1 MKRKSWQH
9 AVGLLSRYQRRHG
22 LRSSWDQEF
31 GALALRMAQVALRYW
46 RDGELTWFKIRQY
59 GDLKQLIS
67 Q

>member
-1 MKRKSWQH
+1 MWW
-9 AVGLLSRYQRRHG
+9 VLLDEREQWKKNPDPVFY
-22 LRSSWDQEF
+22 
-31 GALALRMAQVALRYW
+31 LAWATNYAKMAQVALRYW